1 MKHVLLKILN
11 VALLLAIVACV
22 KDPFPGGGDSELE
35 PVPPTDTTT
44 TPPPDTTI
52 INDFFFGVNGHPLNQ
67 EAYATLSAPEQML
80 LLKSLGMNIYRVDF
94 TVTSQGKIIPKQRF
108 ETLREAATASNIT
121 ILPMLP
127 DAKLDYNSS
136 EDVAY
141 RQGYDRGYG
150 FAQENGNYFTF
161 YNIGNELD
169 NDCILP
175 NKSGKIVEHYDQKKF
190 KIIAAHLKGMDEGI
204 KAVDKD
210 AKTMINAS
218 WMHYKYLQMLEQ
230 YGINYD
236 IVAYHWYSDM
246 ESAAVSAYQI
256 NDITEFLTKQF
267 DKPIWLTEINIRN
280 KNGKISEE
288 SQRDFLNTVIA
299 KCQKNPGVQAVII
312 YELFNQPVFNSIESY
327 YGLFDWEQPYK
338 KYKAKLW
345 ASEQTTKTSKGG

>member
-1 MKHVLLKILN
+1 MKQVLRKILSS
-11 VALLLAIVACV
+11 AIVLAALACG
-22 KDPFPGGGDSELE
+22 KDPFPGGGESDLE
-35 PVPPTDTTT
+35 PVPP
-44 TPPPDTTI
+44 PDTLVTPGP
-52 INDFFFGVNGHPLNQ
+52 DTSTTKKFFFGVNGHPLNQ
-67 EAYATLSAPEQML
+67 EAYATLSFGEQMS

-108 ETLREAATASNIT
+108 EKLRLAADSADIT

-127 DAKLDYNSS
+127 DAKLDYNGT
-136 EDVAY
+136 EEIAY
-141 RQGYDRGYG
+141 QQGYNRGYG
-150 FAQENGNYFTF
+150 FAQENGSHFIY

-175 NKSGKIVEHYDQKKF
+175 NKSGKIAEHYDPKKF

-204 KAVDKD
+204 KAIDKD

-246 ESAAVSAYQI
+246 EAAAASAYQI

-267 DKPIWLTEINIRN
+267 NKPIWLTEINIRN
-280 KNGKISEE
+280 KSGAVPDEK
-288 SQRDFLNTVIA
+288 QRDFLNTVIS
-299 KCQKNPGVQAVII
+299 KCEANANIQAVII
-312 YELFNQPVFNSIESY
+312 YELFNQPVFNSSESY

-338 KYKAKLW
+338 KYKPKLW
-345 ASEQTTKTSKGG
+345 AAEQERKVVGL